1 MSKENKMKV
10 LKVDNREPKVIQNAL
25 GEFFTIELSNLDLGD
40 YIFQSDNEIIII
52 ERKSI
57 NDLLSS
63 VKDSRY
69 SEQSERLLNSN
80 CKIYYIIE
88 GNIPKNDSIERK
100 IIYSCI
106 FSLSYKKNFH
116 VILLNNQQDT
126 INYLKEFYKRF
137 YEYSDSSN
145 NSNSSNLSNSSNSS
159 NSSNLSN
166 LSNITKKNT
175 VNKNNINIIMLSQIP
190 GVSYKTAEQILQD
203 KTLFDFIYELQQS
216 NNYEILDTIK
226 INNRKLGKNIKQN
239 IIDYLLAQNVFN
251 PCAASALPPHTVAT

>member
-1 MSKENKMKV
+1 MSKENKIKV
-10 LKVDNREPKVIQNAL
+10 LKIDNREPKVIQNAL

-126 INYLKEFYKRF
+126 INYLKEFYQRF
-137 YEYSDSSN
+137 YEYSESSN
-145 NSNSSNLSNSSNSS
+145 NTNSNS
-159 NSSNLSN
+159 SN

-175 VNKNNINIIMLSQIP
+175 INKKNINIIMLSQIP

-251 PCAASALPPHTVAT
+251 PCAASALPPQTAAT